1 MPFREQMPDTAVSRI
16 LKGVTLVEKR
26 SESTRRVPLG
36 GIGRR
41 QYLEHDVNSMILLSA
56 QTLWRG
62 GNVGRV
68 LAAQGLGVPVSL
80 LRGLSN
86 LSRDPEAVDAEICRR
101 GSDL

>member
-1 MPFREQMPDTAVSRI
+1 MKYEMPFREQMPDTAVSRI

-62 GNVGRV
+62 GNVGRGAV
-68 LAAQGLGVPVSL
+68 AHLQKLLTQGSL
-80 LRGLSN
+80 LYSVTSATR
-86 LSRDPEAVDAEICRR
+86 SRRR
-101 GSDL
+101 RWGAS